1 MALVHDY
8 GVEPGERVQAQHLR
22 PQLIVQ
28 DAGILQ
34 QQRLQLSR
42 EWDKNKYARSIAVF
56 HGPNINTSPKCRL
69 FLKKL
74 PVKVLVGKCL
84 SVSGPLPS

>member
-8 GVEPGERVQAQHLR
+8 GVESGERVQTQHLR

-42 EWDKNKYARSIAVF
+42 EWDKNKYRRPNAVLYYITVL
-56 HGPNINTSPKCRL
+56 GIRTPSKSRQNL
-69 FLKKL
+69 L
-74 PVKVLVGKCL
+74 PVNTKIYKIKDLIKIYI
-84 SVSGPLPS
+84 